1 MKKSVLV
8 MALVIGA
15 TGAFAQDLTSKKGE
29 KFLPEANDWA
39 IGFDAVP
46 ALNAVGRVMGGS
58 QGTSMSNPMGSTQY
72 IVGKMFKDEKTA
84 YRAALGINFGSSTS
98 KNNVYD
104 DQVGVATPDATKTV
118 EDTKKTSTNSITI
131 GGGIEK
137 RRGTTRL
144 QGYYG
149 GMLLISFGNTGN
161 DTYTYGNAMSTANP
175 SPTSTTNWS
184 SKSSAATG
192 SRTTEMK
199 SGSMFGLGVN
209 GFIGAEYFIA
219 PKISIGAEYW
229 WGIGFNSTGEGS
241 STSETISAGAVKS
254 TTAKSAGGSSFTLG
268 NSVSSI
274 MVNFH
279 F

>member
-8 MALVIGA
+8 VALAIGVTA
-15 TGAFAQDLTSKKGE
+15 AFAQDLTSKKGE
-29 KFLPEANDWA
+29 KYLPEANDWS

-58 QGTSMSNPMGSTQY
+58 QGTTMTNPAGSTQY

-84 YRAALGINFGSSTS
+84 YRAAIGLNFGSTTS
-98 KNNVYD
+98 KMLVTD
-104 DQVGVATPDATKTV
+104 VTSTATPPAQVTDEHKSSSN
-118 EDTKKTSTNSITI
+118 DIII
-131 GGGIEK
+131 GAGLEK

-149 GMLLISFGNTGN
+149 GMLMIMLGGGK
-161 DTYTYGNAMSTANP
+161 DTYTYGNALSATN
-175 SPTSTTNWS
+175 TSHTNS
-184 SKSSAATG
+184 FGQGAGVTSN
-192 SRTTEMK
+192 K
-199 SGSMFGLGVN
+199 SGSTFGLGLN
-209 GFIGAEYFIA
+209 GLIGAEYFIA
-219 PKISIGAEYW
+219 PKISVGAEYW
-229 WGIGFNSTGEGS
+229 WGINFSSTGEGEMS
-241 STSETISAGAVKS
+241 SESWSGTAA
-254 TTAKSAGGSSFTLG
+254 TTTTTKTAGGSSFGIG